1 MVPNILSA
9 FLHLLI
15 VQAFRLRDSTDIA
28 NHNKKD
34 ATKEI
39 APTWFEI
46 VECVKHERM
55 NSSVSNLTLPLSKS
69 VLTIMDF
76 VIDIAMM

>member
-1 MVPNILSA
+1 MTFIWDSA
-9 FLHLLI
+9 
-15 VQAFRLRDSTDIA
+15 DIA

-55 NSSVSNLTLPLSKS
+55 NSNMSNLILPLSKS
-69 VLTIMDF
+69 VLTIMACL
-76 VIDIAMM
+76 IN